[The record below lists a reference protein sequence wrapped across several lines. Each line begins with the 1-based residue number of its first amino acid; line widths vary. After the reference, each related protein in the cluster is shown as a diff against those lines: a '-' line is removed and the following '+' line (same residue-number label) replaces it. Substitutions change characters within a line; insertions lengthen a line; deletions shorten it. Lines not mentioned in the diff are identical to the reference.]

1 MNLLFCVSVWQ
12 VKVLILKQKS
22 FKKILP
28 FVEVQGS
35 LGMQKDTISQTILIR
50 KAGFLKIPKVKL
62 KLKDAPTTSQKH
74 LQLTFNS

>member
-12 VKVLILKQKS
+12 VKEFILKQKS

-28 FVEVQGS
+28 FVDIQGS
-35 LGMQKDTISQTILIR
+35 LGVQKDTISWTSLIR

-62 KLKDAPTTSQKH
+62 KLKDATTASQKH
-74 LQLTFNS
+74 LQLTFDS